1 MSTIPDCHND
11 DANLVGG
18 YAEDQTQTDA
28 KDSIMLHQLCDRCRS
43 FVDGWDFLK
52 WVKDGI
58 DDIYD
63 VRAGPT
69 HFATVAQLLQSRDAC
84 HMCAMV
90 LSILDYS
97 NLDHKGPVEFQIC
110 KDRWKKP
117 PGYLPLIL
125 GLGGLKHVQYRWASM
140 YLKCFDGKWVFPS
153 F

>member
-69 HFATVAQLLQSRDAC
+69 HFSTVAQLLQSRAAC
-84 HMCAMV
+84 HMYAMV

-97 NLDHKGPVEFQIC
+97 NLDHNQRVQ
-110 KDRWKKP
+110 RSVV
-117 PGYLPLIL
+117 LL
-125 GLGGLKHVQYRWASM
+125 GTVQYTSYFRPYVQKLLRARTA
-140 YLKCFDGKWVFPS
+140 VQRR
-153 F
+153 